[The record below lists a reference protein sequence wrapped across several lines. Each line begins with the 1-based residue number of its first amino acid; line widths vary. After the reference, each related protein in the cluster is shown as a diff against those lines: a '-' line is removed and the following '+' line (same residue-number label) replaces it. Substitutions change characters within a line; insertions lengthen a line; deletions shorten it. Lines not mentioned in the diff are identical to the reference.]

1 MVWGMFSENAS
12 QAGSKRSWSMVLR
25 LSISY
30 AVVTIALLS
39 LSGGILYWF
48 LRGSLEA
55 EARNTITD
63 KISVMRQILRE
74 RPNDREA
81 LEEEVQWES
90 TARRQSVYY
99 SRLKQD
105 VGALVI
111 QSPGAETLIPDLARC
126 PPPATENRPLD
137 ETREYHPIPGQTL
150 LLGSAWVSS
159 SASAGESP
167 DEPHRFIY
175 TVALDI
181 TPEQN
186 ILLAYRNN
194 LLLVLIAGSVIS
206 AGAGTYVA
214 RQGIRPI
221 QEISAAAHRIT
232 ANALAER
239 VGVTAWPRELA
250 GLAAEFD
257 GMLQRLEDSF
267 KRLSQFSADIAHEL
281 RTPINNL
288 MGEAEIALGKE
299 RTPNEYARVIA
310 SSLEEYHRLAD
321 LIDSLL
327 FLARAENADLSL
339 QMTWFQAG
347 EELAQLLAY
356 HDLQASEFEVCLRC
370 SGDAKL
376 FADLTLFRRAVSNVV
391 SNALKHTPPGGSVT
405 LRVEAQT
412 DRVEILVKDTG
423 HGIPTE
429 HLPKL
434 LDRFY
439 RVDASRASST
449 AGAGLGLAIVKSIMD
464 LHGGSVTIESE
475 LNKGTFVRLV
485 FPATGV
491 RSC

>member
-1 MVWGMFSENAS
+1 M
-12 QAGSKRSWSMVLR
+12 QKRSWSMVLR
-25 LSISY
+25 LSVSY
-30 AVVTIALLS
+30 AVVTIAVLS
-39 LSGGILYWF
+39 LSGGLLYWF
-48 LRGSLEA
+48 LKGSLEVD
-55 EARNTITD
+55 ARNTLTD

-90 TARRQSVYY
+90 TARSQSVYY
-99 SRLKQD
+99 SRLMRD
-105 VGALVI
+105 VGVLVI
-111 QSPGAETLIPDLARC
+111 QSTGAQTLIPDLADC
-126 PPPATENRPLD
+126 PAPATEDRPIG
-137 ETREYHPIPGQTL
+137 ETREYHPTPGKTL
-150 LLGSAWVSS
+150 LLASAWMPGSGS
-159 SASAGESP
+159 GGEP
-167 DEPHRFIY
+167 PNEPHRFIY

-181 TPEQN
+181 TAEQN
-186 ILLAYRNN
+186 ILGAYRNN

-221 QEISAAAHRIT
+221 REISAAAHRIT

-239 VGVTAWPRELA
+239 VGATAWPRELA

-288 MGEAEIALGKE
+288 MGEAEIALRKE
-299 RTPNEYARVIA
+299 RTLDEYARVIA

-347 EELAQLLAY
+347 EELAQILSY

-370 SGDAKL
+370 SGEAKL

-391 SNALKHTPPGGSVT
+391 SNALKHTPPKGIVTIQVGSGFH
-405 LRVEAQT
+405 
-412 DRVEILVKDTG
+412 RVEILVEDTG
-423 HGIPTE
+423 QGIASE

-434 LDRFY
+434 FDRFY
-439 RVDASRASST
+439 RVDASRANSRT
-449 AGAGLGLAIVKSIMD
+449 GTGLGLAIVKTIMD

-475 LNKGTFVRLV
+475 LQLGTSVRLT
-485 FPATGV
+485 FPVPDRLDRPGN
-491 RSC
+491 S

>member
-1 MVWGMFSENAS
+1 
-12 QAGSKRSWSMVLR
+12 MVLR
-25 LSISY
+25 LSVSY
-30 AVVTIALLS
+30 TVVTIALLS
-39 LSGGILYWF
+39 LSGGLLYWR
-48 LRGSLEA
+48 LKGSLEVD
-55 EARNTITD
+55 ARNTLTD

-90 TARRQSVYY
+90 TARSQSVYY
-99 SRLKQD
+99 SRLTQD
-105 VGALVI
+105 VGTLVI
-111 QSPGAETLIPDLARC
+111 QSPGAQTLIPGLADC
-126 PPPATENRPLD
+126 PAPVAEDRPLA
-137 ETREYHPIPGQTL
+137 ETREYHPIPGERL
-150 LLGSAWVSS
+150 LLASAWVPSP
-159 SASAGESP
+159 ASGGEP
-167 DEPHRFIY
+167 PNEPHRFIY

-186 ILLAYRNN
+186 ILRAYRNN
-194 LLLVLIAGSVIS
+194 LLLVLIVGSVIS
-206 AGAGTYVA
+206 ASAGTYVA

-239 VGVTAWPRELA
+239 VGATAWPRELA

-267 KRLSQFSADIAHEL
+267 KRLSQFLADIAHEL

-288 MGEAEIALGKE
+288 MGEAEIALRKE

-310 SSLEEYHRLAD
+310 SSLEEYHRLAH

-347 EELAQLLAY
+347 EEVAQILSY
-356 HDLQASEFEVCLRC
+356 HDLQASEFEVYLRC
-370 SGDAKL
+370 SGNAKL
-376 FADLTLFRRAVSNVV
+376 FADLTLFRRAISNVV
-391 SNALKHTPPGGSVT
+391 SNALEHTPPKGSINIHVGS
-405 LRVEAQT
+405 QF

-423 HGIPTE
+423 RGIPSE

-434 LDRFY
+434 FDRFY
-439 RVDASRASST
+439 RVDASRASSRS
-449 AGAGLGLAIVKSIMD
+449 GAGLGLAIVKTIMD

-475 LNKGTFVRLV
+475 L
-485 FPATGV
+485 
-491 RSC
+491 